1 MISDIELKL
10 VVHDTIQNILTHPDK
25 CGITSND
32 MAFGFALGVYS
43 LESRLASLLT
53 PLSIPEEEDNKEEE
67 TNEDA

>member
-10 VVHDTIQNILTHPDK
+10 IVHDTIRNILTHPDK

-32 MAFGFALGVYS
+32 MAFGFTLGVYS
-43 LESRLASLLT
+43 LEDRLASLLA
-53 PLSIPEEEDNKEEE
+53 PLSIPEEEDKEEE